1 VLGKITCIPG
11 TPKRKLFNASVTGE
25 RAPKPASDTTNDNLT
40 ASQTEVLKEALMKH
54 QPNATDIEIGKA
66 IRKTR
71 LLSRLSQSDLGAGI
85 GVSFQQ
91 VQKYEKGTNRV
102 SASMLTDIA
111 RVLHVDVRSFFAGP
125 GPQDGHDLIRCIKPD
140 DPRLAHETILLT
152 EAFLQIGHVRRR
164 RKIIDLVR
172 AIAASNSK
180 VDYEHFPDA
189 AE

>member
-1 VLGKITCIPG
+1 
-11 TPKRKLFNASVTGE
+11 
-25 RAPKPASDTTNDNLT
+25 
-40 ASQTEVLKEALMKH
+40 MKH
-54 QPNATDIEIGKA
+54 QPNATDVEIGKA
-66 IRKTR
+66 IRKRR
-71 LLSRLSQSDLGAGI
+71 LLNRLSQSDLGAGI

-111 RVLHVDVRSFFAGP
+111 RVLDVDVRSFFATP
-125 GPQDGHDLIRCIKPD
+125 EPQDGNDLVRGVEPD
-140 DPRLAHETILLT
+140 DPRLAHEIILLK

-172 AIAASNSK
+172 AIAASNSTI
-180 VDYEHFPDA
+180 DYEDFPDA

>member
-1 VLGKITCIPG
+1 
-11 TPKRKLFNASVTGE
+11 
-25 RAPKPASDTTNDNLT
+25 
-40 ASQTEVLKEALMKH
+40 MKH

-111 RVLHVDVRSFFAGP
+111 RVLHVDVRSFLP
-125 GPQDGHDLIRCIKPD
+125 GRALNT
-140 DPRLAHETILLT
+140 ATI
-152 EAFLQIGHVRRR
+152 
-164 RKIIDLVR
+164 
-172 AIAASNSK
+172 
-180 VDYEHFPDA
+180 
-189 AE
+189 